1 MSRRPGAKSG
11 TRPGHRPHPAERR
24 ARAQREKPAGPEGG
38 KLFRVAGLAAVQAL
52 AATRP
57 EAIQRLFFEAQHQA
71 ALAPLIA
78 LMGDRR
84 RPCRLVGEA
93 ELARVAG
100 TALNGGVV
108 ALIDPPRLLDFDVG
122 EAKRWAREGK
132 PLLILDGVGN
142 PHNLGAIVRSA
153 AFFGLTRMV
162 ISDHPE
168 QAGPSEAAW
177 RVAEGGLAH
186 LQLYR
191 AHHLP
196 RVLPR
201 LAPEWLVLGT
211 ALGQGRPLAD
221 ISRRQPVALV
231 LGNEEEGLPAETLA
245 ACAGTL
251 TLPGSGAVQSLNVAA
266 TAAILAHWF
275 TAVGAR

>member
-1 MSRRPGAKSG
+1 MSRGP
-11 TRPGHRPHPAERR
+11 RPHPADRR
-24 ARAQREKPAGPEGG
+24 AQARKPPPRDGKPRFEES
-38 KLFRVAGLAAVQAL
+38 KLFRVAGLAAVEAL
-52 AATRP
+52 AAMRP
-57 EAIQRLFFEAQHQA
+57 EAIERLFFEAEHQKRLA
-71 ALAPLIA
+71 ALCATL
-78 LMGDRR
+78 GERR
-84 RPCRLVGEA
+84 KPYRLVGRE
-93 ELARVAG
+93 ELAKVAG

-108 ALIDPPRLLDFDVG
+108 ALIHPPRVAEFDVG
-122 EAKRWAREGK
+122 EAKRWAREGQ

-153 AFFGLTRMV
+153 VFFGLTRLV

-191 AHHLP
+191 AHSLP
-196 RVLPR
+196 RVLPK
-201 LAPEWLVLGT
+201 LAPEWLVLGA
-211 ALGQGRPLAD
+211 ALGKGKALAA
-221 ISRRQPVALV
+221 ISQRDPVAIV
-231 LGNEEEGLPAETLA
+231 LGNEEQGLPPETLA

-275 TAVGAR
+275 TQAREAGGR